1 MRLDEVV
8 KHFLKDAQVK
18 NRTGNTLT
26 IYRYSLNVLLRLLR
40 DNCGIT
46 ELECVTVL
54 HLRECVQLLST
65 PAAFDDDREGRPAY
79 RRGRRPVSGKL
90 SVSSIRSHVRIWKAF
105 FRWCFQEELMEKN
118 VVARLSMPKP
128 EKRVIQAFTEEHIR
142 KILSSIDTSTELG
155 FRDYVIVVLLLDTG
169 MRLSEV
175 CSLTVDS
182 VHDDYVKVFG
192 KGRKE
197 REIGIH
203 PEVSKLIWK
212 YIHKYRHPLDLNE
225 KALFLAGSSDRGKP
239 LQVGGVKQAIERIK
253 EVTGIEDVRFS
264 AHTFRHTFAKM
275 YLENG
280 GELFKLSRELGH
292 SDIDV
297 TKVYLEDFGSTE
309 ARRDHTTFSPLSRV
323 QLKKAKGRK
332 RSREQN
338 G

>member
-1 MRLDEVV
+1 MKLEEVV

-18 NRTGNTLT
+18 NRTNNTLT
-26 IYRYSLNVLLRLLR
+26 IYRHSLGVLLRLLK
-40 DNCGIT
+40 DSCGIV
-46 ELECVTVL
+46 ELESVTVL

-65 PAAFDDDREGRPAY
+65 PVAIDDDRSKRPTY
-79 RRGRRPVSGKL
+79 RRGRRPANGKTL
-90 SVSSIRSHVRIWKAF
+90 SVSSIRSHVRIWKSF
-105 FRWCFQEELMEKN
+105 FRWCYQEELIEKN

-155 FRDYVIVVLLLDTG
+155 FRDYAIVVLFLDTG

-175 CSLTVDS
+175 CTLTIDN

-203 PEVSKLIWK
+203 PEVSKLLWK
-212 YIHKYRHPLDLNE
+212 YIHKYRHPLDPNE
-225 KALFLAGSSDRGKP
+225 KALFLAESSDRGKP
-239 LQVGGVKQAIERIK
+239 LQANGVKQVIERIK
-253 EVTGIEDVRFS
+253 EATGIKDVRLS

-323 QLKKAKGRK
+323 KLKKSKGRK
-332 RSREQN
+332 LDS
-338 G
+338 